1 MKCRQAPN
9 KGWRVGQ
16 VFPYATRYEVESYQ
30 ISNISF
36 SPCVFVVFLQVT
48 TQSLSRATLKEAI
61 PEVDTVKDEV
71 IASESDCWVEMLRT

>member
-1 MKCRQAPN
+1 M
-9 KGWRVGQ
+9 
-16 VFPYATRYEVESYQ
+16 ESYQ

-71 IASESDCWVEMLRT
+71 IASESDC